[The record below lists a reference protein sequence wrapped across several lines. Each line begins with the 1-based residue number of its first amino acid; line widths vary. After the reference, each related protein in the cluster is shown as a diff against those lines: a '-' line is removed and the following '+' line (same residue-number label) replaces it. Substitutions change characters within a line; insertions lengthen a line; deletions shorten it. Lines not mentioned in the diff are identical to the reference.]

1 MSFKTHETKG
11 RRRILYA
18 GCGTGSA
25 AIGMAQRE
33 SGTCNVVGI
42 DNSRELIELAKHDRE
57 HKALGNIEFM
67 QADLA
72 SYADSVDAF
81 DLIIIGNGEML
92 PFHRKSTLEAAHRLL
107 KDGGCVRG
115 RDYSYMERLPKG
127 RKAEAALL
135 DGRDGCAKLHI
146 DDSRHRLFKCDDR
159 RVVFVRCRHFAHSN
173 EGESFG
179 GLSAQGRAYY
189 GI

>member
-57 HKALGNIEFM
+57 HKAFGEYRI
-67 QADLA
+67 
-72 SYADSVDAF
+72 YAKPIWRHM
-81 DLIIIGNGEML
+81 LIQSM
-92 PFHRKSTLEAAHRLL
+92 PST
-107 KDGGCVRG
+107 
-115 RDYSYMERLPKG
+115 
-127 RKAEAALL
+127 
-135 DGRDGCAKLHI
+135 
-146 DDSRHRLFKCDDR
+146 
-159 RVVFVRCRHFAHSN
+159 
-173 EGESFG
+173 
-179 GLSAQGRAYY
+179 
-189 GI
+189 